1 MVRVLVVDD
10 SAFMRKV
17 ISDIIDADPDMVVV
31 GTARDGEEALQK
43 IRELRPSVVTL
54 DVEMPKVNGLDV
66 LRRLM
71 TSQPTAVVMLSSLTQ
86 EGADTTIE
94 ALSLGAV
101 DFIAKPSG
109 AVSPSIA
116 LIADEIRRK
125 VKTAASARL
134 TGPSGSLLWSLQ
146 HAEESLK
153 RTEERLKQF
162 TAKSRIEA
170 KTACAKAV
178 VIGSST
184 GGPGALVQVVPNL
197 PSGLDAA
204 ILIVQHM
211 PAGFTRSLAQRLGQL
226 SKMRVTEA
234 RAGDRIEPGVALV
247 APGGYHM
254 VVGKDKLVSLD
265 AGPQIHGVRP
275 AIDVTMESAA
285 RVFGEGCLGVVLTGM
300 GSDGTKGASLIRRLG
315 GRVLVQDEATSVVY
329 GMPRSVVSAGVADRV
344 LPIGDI
350 AGAIAEE
357 IRRG

>member
-1 MVRVLVVDD
+1 MIRVLVVDD

-31 GTARDGEEALQK
+31 GTARDGEDALRK
-43 IRELRPSVVTL
+43 IGELKPNVVTL
-54 DVEMPKVNGLDV
+54 DVEMPKLNGLEV

-71 TSQPTAVVMLSSLTQ
+71 ASQPTAVVMVSSLTQ

-109 AVSPSIA
+109 AISPNI
-116 LIADEIRRK
+116 LQVADEIRRK

-134 TGPSGSLLWSLQ
+134 TGPSGSLLSSLQ

-162 TAKSRIEA
+162 SSRPRTEA
-170 KTACAKAV
+170 RTGRAKAV

-197 PSGLDAA
+197 PPGLDAA

-211 PAGFTRSLAQRLGQL
+211 PAGFTRSLSHRLAQL
-226 SKMRVTEA
+226 SKVKVSEA
-234 RAGDRIEPGVALV
+234 QAGDRIEPGVALV

-254 VVGKDKLVSLD
+254 VVGKDKTVSLD
-265 AGPQIHGVRP
+265 SGPQIHGVRP

-285 RVFGEGCLGVVLTGM
+285 RVFGEGCLGVILTGM
-300 GSDGTKGASLIRRLG
+300 GSDGTRGATLIRRLG

-329 GMPRSVVSAGVADRV
+329 GMPKSAVSAGAADRV
-344 LPIGDI
+344 LPLGDI
-350 AGAIAEE
+350 ADAIAEE
-357 IRRG
+357 IGRG